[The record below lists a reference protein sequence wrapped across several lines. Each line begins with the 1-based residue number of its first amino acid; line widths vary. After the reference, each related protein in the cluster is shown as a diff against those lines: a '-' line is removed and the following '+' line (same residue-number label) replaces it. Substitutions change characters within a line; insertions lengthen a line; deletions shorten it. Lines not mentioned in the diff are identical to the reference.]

1 VTERGER
8 VLIRGGRL
16 IDGTGAAAVQDG
28 AVLIEGDQI
37 VAVGPL
43 GEIEARPEAADA
55 FVVDAAGQTVLPGL
69 IDGHAHVAWSTTET
83 AGWRAARNDRDLLM
97 AWAITSVQAA
107 LCAGITTI
115 RDCGAPGGITIPLKR
130 AATAGTITAPH
141 LLICGP
147 AITTTAGHGEF
158 IGVTADST
166 DELRH
171 TIRALCRDGV
181 DFIKIMATGGSMDP
195 ESNRFRAQYSVEEL
209 TAAVEDAHRLRR
221 PVVAH
226 CNGTEGIRNAVAAGV
241 DVVVH
246 CNWLGL
252 EEGTIDYDPAVV
264 KEMARRG
271 TFVDLNVE
279 GGFRPLATGDGKA
292 QPQDWSAPG
301 APQNRWELLAEMRQA
316 GIPIY
321 FTSDHFGPG
330 IAEFPQLLLD
340 AADQGNM
347 PIEEVIWRATGLA
360 AQGIG
365 LGDETG
371 TIAAGQRADLLIVDG
386 DITRDPSA
394 LLNVR
399 AVYLAG
405 KLTVNNGWLAPSL
418 TATAGQQ
425 SPVPFGLAR
434 AAGEVVAASR

>member
-1 VTERGER
+1 MTDQGAR
-8 VLIRGGRL
+8 VLIRCGWL
-16 IDGTGAAAVQDG
+16 FDGTGNAAVADAG
-28 AVLIEGDQI
+28 ILLHGDRI
-37 VAVGPL
+37 AAVGPL
-43 GEIEARPEAADA
+43 GEIESLSEAADA
-55 FVVDAAGQTVLPGL
+55 EVVDAAGQTVLPGL
-69 IDGHAHVAWSTTET
+69 IDGHAHIAWSTKETE
-83 AGWRAARNDRDLLM
+83 GWRAARADRDLLM
-97 AWAITSVQAA
+97 AWAIASVQAA

-130 AATAGTITAPH
+130 AATNGIITSPH
-141 LLICGP
+141 LLVCGP

-158 IGVTADST
+158 NGVTADST
-166 DELRH
+166 DELRQ

-195 ESNRFRAQYSVEEL
+195 ESNRFRAQYSVEVL

-226 CNGTEGIRNAVAAGV
+226 VNGTEGIRNAVAAGV

-246 CNWLGL
+246 LNWLGI

-264 KEMARRG
+264 DEMLERG
-271 TFVDLNVE
+271 IYVDLNVE

-292 QPQDWSAPG
+292 QDWSAPG
-301 APQNRWELLAEMRQA
+301 APQNRWELLAELRQK

-330 IAEFPQLLLD
+330 IADFPQLLLD
-340 AADQGNM
+340 AATQGNI

-365 LGDETG
+365 LGGETG
-371 TIAAGQRADLLIVDG
+371 TIAAGRRADLLIVDG
-386 DITRDPSA
+386 DMTRDSRA
-394 LLNVR
+394 LLDVR

-405 KLTVNNGWLAPSL
+405 KLTVNNGWVAPSL
-418 TATAGQQ
+418 TETAGQQ
-425 SPVPFGLAR
+425 SAVPFGLSR
-434 AAGEVVAASR
+434 GAADAMVTAHR